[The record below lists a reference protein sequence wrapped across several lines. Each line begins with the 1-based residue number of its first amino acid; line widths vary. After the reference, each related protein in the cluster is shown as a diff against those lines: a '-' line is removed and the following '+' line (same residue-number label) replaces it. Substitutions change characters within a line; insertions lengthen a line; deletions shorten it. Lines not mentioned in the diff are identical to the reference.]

1 VDRLP
6 WLILSTPDSAK
17 TNAHRFKNRHE
28 PPIPQ
33 GMSVSAASI
42 SAATQANIEADRQI
56 AVMKKSRDIQQD
68 TAEALVNLVKHA
80 TPPMPEHIGTLVSVV
95 A

>member
-1 VDRLP
+1 
-6 WLILSTPDSAK
+6 
-17 TNAHRFKNRHE
+17 
-28 PPIPQ
+28 
-33 GMSVSAASI
+33 MSVSAASV

-80 TPPMPEHIGTLVSVV
+80 TPLEHVGTLINVV

>member
-1 VDRLP
+1 
-6 WLILSTPDSAK
+6 
-17 TNAHRFKNRHE
+17 
-28 PPIPQ
+28 
-33 GMSVSAASI
+33 MSVSAASI

-68 TAEALVNLVKHA
+68 TAEALVNLVQQA
-80 TPPMPEHIGTLVSVV
+80 TPPMPEHVGTLINVV